1 MKQIMRTVALFLLFS
16 TLLSAVAFAADSASP
31 CSSAYLQN
39 YTTQLALVSGSTKLN
54 ISFHVSGTKVLDEIG
69 AKQINL
75 QRSTDGE
82 SWTTMKIFWPS
93 DYPRMLGTNTI
104 SHGSYVEYSVS
115 RGFYY
120 RAYIKIWGGKD
131 GGGDSRYVYTNVI
144 DLKNGTGNS

>member
-1 MKQIMRTVALFLLFS
+1 MRRIMRTVALLLLFS
-16 TLLSAVAFAADSASP
+16 TLLSSVSFATDAASP
-31 CSSAYLQN
+31 CSSAYLQS
-39 YTTQLALVSGSTKLN
+39 YTTHLSVVSGTTKLQ
-54 ISFHVSGTKVLDEIG
+54 ISFHVSGTKILDEIG

-93 DYPRMLGTNTI
+93 DYPRMLDTNTI
-104 SHGSYVEYSVS
+104 SYGSYVEYAVS
-115 RGFYY
+115 KGFYY